1 MFEKYEGLER
11 EIERALSIG
20 KKSAADTAIRK
31 LQSLTR
37 NNANTNYGYRL
48 ELAKAL
54 QEKGGQDLMPALA
67 GQALSSYVPRGLA
80 GQGAGIG
87 ASLTAFSNPMAAAVL
102 PLTSPK
108 LMGLGAYGL
117 GRATRNIPQLTDAE
131 LRNMA
136 RMLTTQG
143 VQGAIN
149 E

>member
-1 MFEKYEGLER
+1 M
-11 EIERALSIG
+11 
-20 KKSAADTAIRK
+20 
-31 LQSLTR
+31 
-37 NNANTNYGYRL
+37 

-87 ASLTAFSNPMAAAVL
+87 AGLTAFSNPMAAAVL

-108 LMGLGAYGL
+108 LIGLSAYGV
-117 GRATRNIPQLTDAE
+117 GRATQNIPKLTDAE

>member
-1 MFEKYEGLER
+1 M
-11 EIERALSIG
+11 
-20 KKSAADTAIRK
+20 
-31 LQSLTR
+31 R
-37 NNANTNYGYRL
+37 NNANTNYGYRM

-54 QEKGGQDLMPALA
+54 QQQGGQDLMPALA
-67 GQALSSYVPRGLA
+67 GQALSSFTPRGLA

-87 ASLTAFSNPMAAAVL
+87 AGLTAFADPSALAVL
-102 PLTSPK
+102 PLTSPR
-108 LMGLGAYGL
+108 LVGMGAYGV
-117 GRATRNIPQLTDAE
+117 GRATRNIPKLSDAE